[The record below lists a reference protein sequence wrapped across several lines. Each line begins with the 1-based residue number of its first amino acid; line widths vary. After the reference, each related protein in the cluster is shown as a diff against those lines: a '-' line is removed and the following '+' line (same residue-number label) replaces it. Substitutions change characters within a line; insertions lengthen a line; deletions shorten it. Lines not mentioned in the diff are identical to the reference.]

1 MKTKII
7 IAGIGGVGGYF
18 GGSLANYY
26 AEDENIEINFL
37 ARGSHLKEIQ
47 KNGLKIIKGKDEF
60 FAKPNIAS
68 DNPREIGI
76 ADFILI
82 CTKSYD
88 IEAITLQLQP
98 CVAQN
103 TVILP
108 LLNGVDSQ
116 QKIKSIYPTNLV
128 LEGCVYVVSRLI
140 QDGVIENSGNIQSL
154 YFGANNITNEKIILF
169 EKILTQAGID
179 ATFSPNISTIIWEKF
194 IFLSPTATATSYYN
208 KCIGE
213 ILSDAESLDTIC
225 LLIDE
230 VQKLA
235 KAKGIYISKDIQEKT
250 LMKLKSLPFDTT
262 SSMHSDFKNQKQK
275 TELTTLTGYVIKE
288 GKKLHVSTPTF
299 SKLFAYLQK
308 KSDF

>member
-1 MKTKII
+1 MKII

-26 AEDENIEINFL
+26 AEDEHIQINFF

-60 FAKPNIAS
+60 FAKPNISS
-68 DNPREIGI
+68 DNPSEIGI

-82 CTKSYD
+82 CSKSYD
-88 IEAITLQLQP
+88 VEAITLQLRP
-98 CVAQN
+98 CVDQN

-116 QKIKSIYPTNLV
+116 QKIKSIYPNNLV
-128 LEGCVYVVSRLI
+128 LEGCVYIVSRLK
-140 QDGVIENSGNIQSL
+140 QAGVIENSGNIQSF
-154 YFGANNITNEKIILF
+154 YFGANNITNEKLLLF
-169 EKILTQAGID
+169 EKILTQAGIN
-179 ATFSPNISTIIWEKF
+179 ATCSPNISTIIWEKF

-213 ILSDAESLDTIC
+213 IISDPESLETIC

-230 VQKLA
+230 TQKLA
-235 KAKGIYISKDIQEKT
+235 KAKGIPISDDIQEKT

-275 TELTTLTGYVIKE
+275 TELKTLTGFVLSE
-288 GKKLHVSTPTF
+288 GQKLNVPTPTF
-299 SKLFAYLQK
+299 SKLFAYLEK